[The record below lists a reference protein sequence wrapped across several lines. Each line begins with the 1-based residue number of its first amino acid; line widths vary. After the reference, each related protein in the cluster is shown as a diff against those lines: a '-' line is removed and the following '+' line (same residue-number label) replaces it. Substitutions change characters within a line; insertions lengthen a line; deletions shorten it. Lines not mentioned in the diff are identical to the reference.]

1 MAKFYRKTKSPTI
14 LTLSKAGAEFG
25 PEALLDAIYVNYQA
39 TPDCSPSGDTKIVCE
54 DAGAK
59 EDLMMHLD
67 ALVGEFGIDGQSQN
81 APRQR
86 TRAAKKLENEAR
98 RISKGKKKKKKKR
111 RPREITDEELQVHR
125 DSMEW
130 SELYDIPKIIM
141 HRLDP
146 REMALAITVWEH
158 FLYDD
163 EWRKSSRQSV
173 VKGGLSRVTFDE
185 DFSELLR
192 LFVGDLTTGNYF
204 SVEKKYYEF
213 MRATEN
219 PLPPTPLRALKLLI
233 HAMYSVSDMKIYSA
247 RARESTMEKLREQRK
262 RERRR
267 RRR

>member
-39 TPDCSPSGDTKIVCE
+39 TPDCSPSGGTKIVCE

-67 ALVGEFGIDGQSQN
+67 ALVGEFGIDGQ
-81 APRQR
+81 
-86 TRAAKKLENEAR
+86 AR
-98 RISKGKKKKKKKR
+98 RISKGKKKKKKR
-111 RPREITDEELQVHR
+111 RPREYTDEELQVSR
-125 DSMEW
+125 DAMEW

-146 REMALAITVWEH
+146 TEMALAITVWEH
-158 FLYDD
+158 FLYGD
-163 EWRKSSRQSV
+163 EWSKLSRQSV

-204 SVEKKYYEF
+204 SAENTYSEF

-219 PLPPTPLRALKLLI
+219 PRPPTALRALKLLI
-233 HAMYSVSDMKIYSA
+233 HAMYSVSDMEIYSDFHIE
-247 RARESTMEKLREQRK
+247 RTMKKLKEQRK

-267 RRR
+267 TR